1 MAEQI
6 QEEQEPQNV
15 MADEAKVIPTGV
27 DATWPEN
34 LKEAQSVISNFTI
47 RYASQTGIVT
57 NSDSKQ
63 IIVDACCK
71 LYTGAITAEEFVQE
85 ASNF

>member
-1 MAEQI
+1 M
-6 QEEQEPQNV
+6 
-15 MADEAKVIPTGV
+15 MADDANVIPTGV
-27 DATWPEN
+27 NSVWPED
-34 LKEAQSVISNFTI
+34 LKEAQTVMSNFTT
-47 RYASQTGIVT
+47 RFSSQTGIVT

-71 LYTGAITAEEFVQE
+71 LYTGEITAEEFVKE